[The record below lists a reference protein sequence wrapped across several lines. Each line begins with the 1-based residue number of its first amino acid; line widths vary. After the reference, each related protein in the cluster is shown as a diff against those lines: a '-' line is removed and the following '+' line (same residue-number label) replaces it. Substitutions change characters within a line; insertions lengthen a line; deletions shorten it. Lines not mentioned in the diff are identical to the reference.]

1 MKIGSAI
8 TNLIKIIFL
17 LLLILVIMFGGIF
30 WFDHLGL
37 INYRRIIKPY
47 DKYLPS
53 FMKRGEPAEDLLLLE
68 KEFLNKREEIMR
80 VQIKELELKEQE
92 LETRELALKEKE
104 TKLKEDMTNVEEE
117 KKVLSEKLREYD
129 NYRDNIKK
137 QAEYFTNMPPPAAV
151 ERLSQF
157 DDLLAIDILRQI
169 DKTAEEAGRMSVVP
183 YFLSLMD
190 PEKAATIQRKMT
202 KVGY

>member
-1 MKIGSAI
+1 MNIGSAI

-17 LLLILVIMFGGIF
+17 LLLILVIMLGGIY

-80 VQIKELELKEQE
+80 VQVKELELKEQE

-104 TKLKEDMTNVEEE
+104 TKLKEDMTSVEEE

-129 NYRDNIKK
+129 NYKDNIKK

-151 ERLSQF
+151 ERLSQL

-169 DKTAEEAGRMSVVP
+169 DKAAEEAGRMSVVP